1 MFSVTKLLYKSVLH
15 PEIYNSTLPLDQ
27 MLDLQSIL
35 DNKHKGD
42 FKKLLED
49 IMWYSA
55 YEVEDYEK
63 CAIIRDYIEELF
75 KPKLYD
81 NL

>member
-1 MFSVTKLLYKSVLH
+1 MDYSCRLIWKNYLH
-15 PEIYNSTLPLDQ
+15 PEIHNSSLPLDQ
-27 MLDLQSIL
+27 QLFLQDRLI
-35 DNKHKGD
+35 NIFKGN

-63 CAIIRDYIEELF
+63 CVLIRDYI
-75 KPKLYD
+75 KSYD
-81 NL
+81 NTK